1 MDAAFLI
8 ALVTTILAAT
18 WRLAT
23 PLIYTAI
30 GEVFAERSGVLNI
43 GLEGIMLF
51 GAFTGFT
58 VAYFVHSYEMG
69 LLAAVGIG
77 ILIGALFA
85 LFVVTI
91 KANQIVVGAALNMI
105 GMGMTGFLYRTT
117 FTSTVLASQAFPTI
131 NIPFLSQL
139 PVLGEI
145 LFQHNLLVYA
155 TVLLAVAAS
164 FVLYHTAFGL
174 AVRSL
179 GEHPKAAD
187 TVGINVVAI
196 RYACCMIGG
205 ALAALGGA
213 YMTIAYTNQFVEQI
227 TSGRGFIALAVVV
240 FGRWNP
246 WGAFWASILFGVFYA
261 LQLRMQ
267 VMTNAFIPYQIWQAL
282 PYIATLTVLVGLRG
296 KSAAPKALGVPYE
309 AG

>member
-1 MDAAFLI
+1 MNTAFLI
-8 ALVTTILAAT
+8 TLITAVLAAT

-23 PLIYTAI
+23 PLIYAAI

-58 VAYFVHSYEMG
+58 TAYYVHSYVIG
-69 LLAAVGIG
+69 LLSAIIIG
-77 ILIGALFA
+77 ILIGLLFA
-85 LFVVTI
+85 VFVVTI

-105 GMGMTGFLYRTT
+105 GMGMTGFLYRTM
-117 FTSTVLASQAFPTI
+117 FTSTVQASEAFPNL
-131 NIPFLSQL
+131 NIPFLSQI

-145 LFQHNLLVYA
+145 LFQHNILVYA
-155 TVLLAVAAS
+155 TIVLVLAAS

-174 AVRSL
+174 SVRSL

-187 TVGINVVAI
+187 TVGINVVSM

-261 LQLRMQ
+261 LQLSMQ
-267 VMTNAFIPYQIWQAL
+267 AITNSFIPYQIWQAL
-282 PYIATLTVLVGLRG
+282 PYIATVVVLVSLRG

>member
-1 MDAAFLI
+1 MTAAFLI
-8 ALVTTILAAT
+8 TLVTAVLAAT

-23 PLIYTAI
+23 PLIYASI

-43 GLEGIMLF
+43 GLESIMLF
-51 GAFTGFT
+51 GAFTAFT
-58 VAYFVHSYEMG
+58 TAYFAHSFNIG
-69 LLAAVGIG
+69 LLAAVGVG
-77 ILIGALFA
+77 ILIGFLFA
-85 LFVVTI
+85 FFVVTI

-105 GMGMTGFLYRTT
+105 GMGMTGFLYRIT
-117 FTSTVLASQAFPTI
+117 FKSTVLGTEAFPTI
-131 NIPFLSQL
+131 AIPYLSQI

-145 LFQHNLLVYA
+145 LFKHNILVYA
-155 TVLLAVAAS
+155 TVLLAVLAS

-174 AVRSL
+174 AVRSM

-187 TVGINVVAI
+187 TAGISVVAI

-213 YMTIAYTNQFVEQI
+213 YLTIAYTNQFVEQI

-246 WGAFWASILFGVFYA
+246 WGAFWASILFGVFFG
-261 LQLRMQ
+261 LQLSMQ
-267 VMTNAFIPYQIWQAL
+267 AITNSFIPYQIWQAL
-282 PYIATLTVLVGLRG
+282 PYVATVVILVVLRG
-296 KSAAPKALGVPYE
+296 KSASPKMLGVPYE

>member
-1 MDAAFLI
+1 MDTAFLI
-8 ALVTTILAAT
+8 TLITAVLAAT

-23 PLIYTAI
+23 PLIYAAI

-58 VAYFVHSYEMG
+58 TAYYVHSYVIG
-69 LLAAVGIG
+69 LLSAIIIG
-77 ILIGALFA
+77 ILIGLLFA
-85 LFVVTI
+85 VFVVTI

-105 GMGMTGFLYRTT
+105 GMGMTGFLYRTM
-117 FTSTVLASQAFPTI
+117 FTSTVQASEAFPNL
-131 NIPFLSQL
+131 NIPFLSQI

-145 LFQHNLLVYA
+145 LFQHNILVYA
-155 TVLLAVAAS
+155 TIVLVLAAS

-174 AVRSL
+174 SVRSM

-187 TVGINVVAI
+187 TVGINVVSI

-261 LQLRMQ
+261 LQLSMQ
-267 VMTNAFIPYQIWQAL
+267 AITNSFIPYQVWQAL
-282 PYIATLTVLVGLRG
+282 PYVATVVVLVSLRG